1 MTTVLVWTDLAP
13 RPGWQ
18 QMALDEAAI
27 DIARDDDVTL
37 LRLYRWDTNTVSFGA
52 HEMATRTWNRHAL
65 KTAGIPVVR
74 RPTGGRAVWHDSDDL
89 TYSVAA
95 RLPPSTALRDFYRT
109 THEELALALDSLG
122 LPTAMAPSLPRTPS
136 LSAGA
141 CFEAAVGGEV
151 LVAGTKAIGSA
162 QLVRQGVMLQH
173 GAIARR
179 DPLIR
184 LDAFLLNAPGRQGA
198 GARDVLP
205 EAPTI
210 AAAIEGRWR
219 VRGATTAPARLTQR
233 VEAASVHYSPRYHD
247 ASWTW
252 RR

>member
-1 MTTVLVWTDLAP
+1 MTAVLVWTDLAP

-27 DIARDDDVTL
+27 DIARDEDVAL

-65 KTAGIPVVR
+65 KAAGIPVVR

-89 TYSVAA
+89 TYSSAA
-95 RLPPSTALRDFYRT
+95 RLPPGTALRDFYRT
-109 THEELALALDSLG
+109 THEELASALDSLG
-122 LPTAMAPSLPRTPS
+122 LPTDMAPSLRRTPS

-141 CFEAAVGGEV
+141 CFDAAVGGEV

-162 QLVRQGVMLQH
+162 QLVRSGVLLQH

-179 DPLIR
+179 DPLIP
-184 LDAFLLNAPGRQGA
+184 LDAFLLDAPERPSA

-205 EAPTI
+205 EALTM
-210 AAAIEGRWR
+210 ATAIEIRWR
-219 VRGATTAPARLTQR
+219 ARGAQTAPAQLTQR
-233 VEAASVHYSPRYHD
+233 VVAASVQYGSRYQD
-247 ASWTW
+247 AAWTW